1 MRLTRYTFL
10 VFCATFC
17 LVVAGGLVTSTGS
30 GLSVPEWPRSYGTLN
45 PPMIGGIRF
54 EHSHRLIAG
63 FVGILTLVMT
73 VWMCVAEKRA
83 WMRMLA
89 VSASVLVIAQAVLG
103 GLTVIYLLPLWIS
116 ALHATVAQTFF
127 ALLASL
133 VLFRS
138 REWTGAVPVPARYAR
153 SAKRLTVVTTGFIYC
168 QLILGS
174 LVRHG
179 ATAFVNAHIVVAVLI
194 AMHTVFIFHKIF
206 KDPAMSPHLTGHAQL
221 LAGLVFIQLL
231 LGFGA
236 YAVAIWMPQKDV
248 AAWSEVVIRTAHQ
261 ANGALVIAA
270 CVLLMLRVFRR
281 YENVR

>member
-10 VFCATFC
+10 VLCATFC
-17 LVVAGGLVTSTGS
+17 LVIAGGLVTSTGS
-30 GLSVPEWPRSYGTLN
+30 GLSVPDWPLSYGTLN

-54 EHSHRLIAG
+54 EHTHRLIAG
-63 FVGILTLVMT
+63 FVGLLTLILS
-73 VWMCVAEKRA
+73 VWMCVSEKRP
-83 WMRMLA
+83 WMRTLA
-89 VSASVLVIAQAVLG
+89 VSASVLVLAQAVLG

-133 VLFRS
+133 VFFRS
-138 REWTGAVPVPARYAR
+138 REWTDARPVPARYAR
-153 SAKRLTVVTTGFIYC
+153 SAKRLAIVTTVFIYC

-179 ATAFVNAHIVVAVLI
+179 AKSLVNAHIVVAVLI
-194 AMHTVFIFHKIF
+194 AMHTIFIYHKIY
-206 KDPAMSPHLTGHAQL
+206 KDPAMSPAMTGHAQL
-221 LAGLVFIQLL
+221 LSGLVFMQLL

-236 YAVAIWMPQKDV
+236 YAVAIWMPQKEV

-270 CVLLMLRVFRR
+270 CVLLMLRTFRR
-281 YENVR
+281 YETVR